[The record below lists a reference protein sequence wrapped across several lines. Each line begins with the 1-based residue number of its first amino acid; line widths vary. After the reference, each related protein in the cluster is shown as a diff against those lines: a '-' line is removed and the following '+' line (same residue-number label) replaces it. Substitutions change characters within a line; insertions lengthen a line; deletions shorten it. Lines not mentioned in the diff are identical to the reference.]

1 MILKAR
7 AILLNDITA
16 DIEPNRSA
24 TESKNYTS
32 LWTEELSRRVWHIE
46 LRAFFSVQRLHGF
59 RQVVQHVQLHVAN
72 WGSLVN

>member
-46 LRAFFSVQRLHGF
+46 LRAFFPSNAFMASARSFNTFNCMLQK
-59 RQVVQHVQLHVAN
+59 
-72 WGSLVN
+72 